1 MLFFLNKMRYGIR
14 VHSLELNESGAELVN
29 ESERQR
35 IAFNSVESL
44 PSASRATLELICQN
58 SEPITQEPEFET
70 VKVNPPS
77 DEKIEACEVKI
88 NKILDNMLR
97 NSFLDKN
104 GNRNILIR
112 N

>member
-1 MLFFLNKMRYGIR
+1 MFFLNKIRYGIR

-35 IAFNSVESL
+35 IAFKSVESL
-44 PSASRATLELICQN
+44 PSASKATLELICQN

-70 VKVNPPS
+70 IKVNPPS
-77 DEKIEACEVKI
+77 DETIEPCEVKI
-88 NKILDNMLR
+88 NRIVEKMPSY
-97 NSFLDKN
+97 SFLDKN